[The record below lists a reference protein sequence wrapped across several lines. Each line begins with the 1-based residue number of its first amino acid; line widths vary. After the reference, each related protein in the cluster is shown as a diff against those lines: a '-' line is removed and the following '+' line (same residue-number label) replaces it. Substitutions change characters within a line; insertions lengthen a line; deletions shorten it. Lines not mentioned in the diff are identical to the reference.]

1 MPRGPASDMHIFMD
15 VHWIYHTFY
24 NYELWL
30 RTDPVVC
37 PNCNIEDVL
46 LSNVIREIEKILG
59 IRNVFCLPFRV
70 FRFLGFRV

>member
-1 MPRGPASDMHIFMD
+1 MPRGPASDTHIFMD

-46 LSNVIREIEKILG
+46 LSNVIREIEKNTG
-59 IRNVFCLPFRV
+59 YTQC
-70 FRFLGFRV
+70 FLFAIQSFQVSGF